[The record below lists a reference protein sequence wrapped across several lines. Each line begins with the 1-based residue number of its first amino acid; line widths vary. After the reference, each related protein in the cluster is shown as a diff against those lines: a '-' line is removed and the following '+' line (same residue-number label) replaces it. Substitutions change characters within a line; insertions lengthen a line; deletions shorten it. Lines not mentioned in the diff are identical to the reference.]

1 MTLVTWTWQDLR
13 SDIISGGLAKR
24 SSLWVPM
31 IGFLRFFIMTH
42 STTHQ
47 SLWVRMNSKSKHVH
61 IHQVCIFVSWTL
73 ENSSWVLSH
82 PCWVLIQ
89 REWLVHLARP
99 VLSSFSNHPEEC
111 LEVIGNIYFPWWIP
125 LALARE
131 NVFVFPVVVVES
143 CKSK

>member
-1 MTLVTWTWQDLR
+1 MTSVTWTCWQDLG
-13 SDIISGGLAKR
+13 SDTISGGLAKR

-61 IHQVCIFVSWTL
+61 IHQASVFVSWTL
-73 ENSSWVLSH
+73 ENSSWVLSQ

-99 VLSSFSNHPEEC
+99 VLSSFCQSP
-111 LEVIGNIYFPWWIP
+111 
-125 LALARE
+125 RR
-131 NVFVFPVVVVES
+131 VFGSHWQHLFSLMDSFSSGKRKCVCVACGCSAEL
-143 CKSK
+143 